1 MSLIHRC
8 QQGFTTVT
16 LMGVLMTGGLLVAA
30 SFAAVDPDIG
40 LTKKDEDSKQAY
52 AAAEAGLAYYANRLG
67 QDTNYYV
74 KCTNVPPP
82 EGPGTSPVNQEWNGT
97 SPATDPRTFR
107 AIPGYKAEYAIEL
120 LPAPGYTSCVE
131 NDQESMIDPDTGTFR
146 IRSTGVSGDTKRSI
160 IATMR
165 RKGFIDFLYFTD
177 YETSDPATYD
187 DPDEQQF
194 ASKNCIA
201 YRSSRPDFC
210 DDISFISADHISGP
224 LHTNDDILICGA
236 PKFGRDENDAIELN
250 GSSPGYAT
258 APGCSSNAV
267 FAGTTDYPA
276 GTLPMPPSNAE
287 LANVAFPSYTFSGET
302 KINLQGN
309 TLQVTT
315 SAGTQTLP
323 YPPNGVIYVKNI
335 SCASGYLRRQTYEKQ
350 PQCGNV
356 WVSGTYNGD
365 LTIGADNDVIVTEDV
380 QAGSTGVLL
389 GLIAN
394 NFVRVYHPV
403 NFTGTNSCTNVNDP
417 PPDDN
422 LVTPPNP
429 AWGDLPP
436 SPGNIKIE
444 AAILAINH
452 SFIVDNWYC
461 GNPLGT
467 LSVTGAI
474 AQRFRGP
481 VGTHSG
487 TAISSGYL
495 KNYEYNDRL
504 RHREPPS
511 FIDPVE
517 APWRIA
523 RQNEQV
529 PAR

>member
-16 LMGVLMTGGLLVAA
+16 LMGVLMVGGLLVAA

-52 AAAEAGLAYYANRLG
+52 GAAEAGLAYYMNRLG

-74 KCTNVPPP
+74 KCTNVAPP
-82 EGPGTSPVNQEWNGT
+82 EGPGTSPVNQAWNGT
-97 SPATDPRTFR
+97 SPTTDPRVSR
-107 AIPGYKAEYAIEL
+107 AIPGYKARYAIEL
-120 LPAPGYTSCVE
+120 LPAPGYTSCVQ
-131 NDQESMIDPDTGTFR
+131 NQQESMIDPDTGTFR
-146 IRSTGVSGDTKRSI
+146 IRSTGVSGGTKRSI
-160 IATMR
+160 VATLR

-177 YETSDPATYD
+177 YETSDPATYA
-187 DPDEQQF
+187 DPDDQEY
-194 ASKNCIA
+194 ASENCIA
-201 YRSSRPDFC
+201 YRSSRPALC

-224 LHTNDDILICGA
+224 LHTNDDILICGS
-236 PKFGRDENDAIELN
+236 PKFGRGENDAIELN
-250 GSSPGYAT
+250 GTGPGYST

-267 FAGTTDYPA
+267 FAGTVDYPA

-287 LANVAFPSYTFSGET
+287 LANVAYPSYTYSGET
-302 KINLQGN
+302 
-309 TLQVTT
+309 TLELLGSSLRVTT
-315 SAGTQTLP
+315 STGTQTLP
-323 YPPNGVIYVKNI
+323 YPPNGVVYVKST
-335 SCASGYLRRQTYEKQ
+335 SCITGYARKQTYAAQ
-350 PQCGNV
+350 PGCGNV
-356 WVSGTYNGD
+356 RVSGTYNGD
-365 LTIGADNDVIVTEDV
+365 LTIGADNDIIVTEDV
-380 QAGSTGVLL
+380 LAGSTGVLL

-403 NFTGTNSCTNVNDP
+403 DGWSNNDR
-417 PPDDN
+417 DCN
-422 LVTPPNP
+422 NN
-429 AWGDLPP
+429 GG
-436 SPGNIKIE
+436 PGNITIE

-487 TAISSGYL
+487 TSISSGYL

-504 RHREPPS
+504 RYREPPS

-517 APWRIA
+517 APWKIA